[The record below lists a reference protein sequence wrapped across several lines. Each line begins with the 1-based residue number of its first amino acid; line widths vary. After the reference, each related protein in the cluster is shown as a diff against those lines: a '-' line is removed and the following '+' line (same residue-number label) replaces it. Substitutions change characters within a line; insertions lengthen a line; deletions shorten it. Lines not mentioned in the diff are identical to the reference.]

1 MVSSIHSCEERGDF
15 SLCYCILTAGLL
27 CCQNTLVSGCSQL
40 ITFFFFNSPFRQKS
54 VIGLTSLKWEE
65 PYMDRNLTRLADFW
79 SINGQLKA
87 ILTVFSHCHCC
98 LHCIRVTKKNICKV
112 LFTSSHSGNEHSL
125 YAIFWNDLHANLCR
139 IGPAL
144 PYASLSPEKKLLLLF
159 GATSLML
166 HDPVTQQSGQ
176 NHIVFGV

>member
-65 PYMDRNLTRLADFW
+65 PYMDRNLTRLADF
-79 SINGQLKA
+79 
-87 ILTVFSHCHCC
+87 
-98 LHCIRVTKKNICKV
+98 
-112 LFTSSHSGNEHSL
+112 
-125 YAIFWNDLHANLCR
+125 
-139 IGPAL
+139 
-144 PYASLSPEKKLLLLF
+144 
-159 GATSLML
+159 
-166 HDPVTQQSGQ
+166 
-176 NHIVFGV
+176 